1 MGWLLVM
8 VYIYMKIKPYILQ
21 SSTKNLSVKQFSHI
35 KRQHKN
41 RIKNSLNS
49 LCFLK
54 FEMG

>member
-49 LCFLK
+49 SCFLK